1 MQVLPVALKILSR
14 KVSTDV
20 ERIVDMLHTASL
32 HCHYVSR
39 FYGVCRF
46 YGVSQIDADACLVTK
61 LYKQS
66 LQAELDATSGTAQ
79 PSHL

>member
-39 FYGVCRF
+39 FYGV
-46 YGVSQIDADACLVTK
+46 SQIDADACLVTK